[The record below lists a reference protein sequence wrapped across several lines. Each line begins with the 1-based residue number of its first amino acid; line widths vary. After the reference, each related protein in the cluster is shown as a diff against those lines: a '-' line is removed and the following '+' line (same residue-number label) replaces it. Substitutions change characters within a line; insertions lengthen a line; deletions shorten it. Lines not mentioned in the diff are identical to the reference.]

1 MWQEVCDETDTKG
14 SCDFRVFFI
23 PSSTVD
29 IQLYWT
35 TERRET
41 FRQCDEQPLW
51 HTCTLHNDV
60 LCHRKFDKRPP
71 YVGGRD
77 DKRHCNV
84 SLNGLQPSN
93 NRDKQP
99 RERQNTTQTNASSLI
114 LLSKMYTKIVPNY
127 YIHFMYRQ
135 LTSSRYRLD
144 WKQKH
149 GIWFFGM
156 EIDMETSLY
165 NILSNFIGNYMYN
178 LITAN
183 Q

>member
-1 MWQEVCDETDTKG
+1 VTG
-14 SCDFRVFFI
+14 SLRRDRHQRKLRFSRV
-23 PSSTVD
+23 
-29 IQLYWT
+29 LYSF
-35 TERRET
+35 EYSRHPALLNDGKALN

-127 YIHFMYRQ
+127 NIHFMYRQ

-149 GIWFFGM
+149 GIWIFGM